1 MALASIICMFGGLG
15 LLLLIAGLIAIFA
28 TRSKTVGIVLV
39 ASGIIAIAVPAL
51 VYLYVATAMH

>member
-39 ASGIIAIAVPAL
+39 ALGAIAIAVPAL
-51 VYLYVATAMH
+51 VYLYVATAMR